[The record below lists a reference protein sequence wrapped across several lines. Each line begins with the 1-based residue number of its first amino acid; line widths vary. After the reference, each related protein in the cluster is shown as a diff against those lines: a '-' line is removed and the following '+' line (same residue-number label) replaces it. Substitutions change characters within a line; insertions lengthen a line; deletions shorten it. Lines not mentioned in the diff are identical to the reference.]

1 MIMYT
6 ILPSIVCLDL
16 VPSCSMSSVISSP
29 TSLDW
34 KHLEYVLL
42 SVYNACRSFMIK
54 RLILCYIFQCPSLIL
69 HQWAES
75 LIDSLRTCIYS
86 LLPDHTLSY
95 TVDKTLPGVI
105 TDVGNTFMNVVST
118 LVVILVATPGFILV
132 LVPIAFYYFKQQR
145 VYVKTSREVKRLD
158 SITKSPVYI
167 LFMANNNKGMHSF
180 RRLLMVFI
188 QFGMFYFIASFH
200 HD

>member
-16 VPSCSMSSVISSP
+16 VLSCSMSSVISSP

-34 KHLEYVLL
+34 KLLEYVLL
-42 SVYNACRSFMIK
+42 SVYNACRSFIIK

-75 LIDSLRTCIYS
+75 LIDSLRICIYS

-167 LFMANNNKGMHSF
+167 LFMANNNKGMHSS

-188 QFGMFYFIASFH
+188 QFGMFYIIAPFH

>member
-1 MIMYT
+1 
-6 ILPSIVCLDL
+6 
-16 VPSCSMSSVISSP
+16 
-29 TSLDW
+29 
-34 KHLEYVLL
+34 
-42 SVYNACRSFMIK
+42 MIK

-69 HQWAES
+69 RQWAES

-132 LVPIAFYYFKQQR
+132 LIPIAFYYFKQQR
-145 VYVKTSREVKRLD
+145 VYVKTSREVKRID
-158 SITKSPVYI
+158 SITKSPVYK
-167 LFMANNNKGMHSF
+167 LVVATHNQGMHSS
-180 RRLLMVFI
+180 RRPLMVFI
-188 QFGMFYFIASFH
+188 QFGMFYIIAPFH

>member
-16 VPSCSMSSVISSP
+16 VLSCSMSSVISSP

-34 KHLEYVLL
+34 KLLEYVLL

-75 LIDSLRTCIYS
+75 LIDSLRICIIS
-86 LLPDHTLSY
+86 LLSVILLVILWIRHFLESLQMLETLLWTWYQPWLSFLLLLQASFWFWFLLLF
-95 TVDKTLPGVI
+95 TTL
-105 TDVGNTFMNVVST
+105 NSSVST
-118 LVVILVATPGFILV
+118 
-132 LVPIAFYYFKQQR
+132 
-145 VYVKTSREVKRLD
+145 SRHPE
-158 SITKSPVYI
+158 KS
-167 LFMANNNKGMHSF
+167 S
-180 RRLLMVFI
+180 
-188 QFGMFYFIASFH
+188 
-200 HD
+200 D

>member
-1 MIMYT
+1 MSFFDTTPMGRVINRFSKDMY
-6 ILPSIVCLDL
+6 LFPS
-16 VPSCSMSSVISSP
+16 
-29 TSLDW
+29 
-34 KHLEYVLL
+34 
-42 SVYNACRSFMIK
+42 
-54 RLILCYIFQCPSLIL
+54 LCY
-69 HQWAES
+69 
-75 LIDSLRTCIYS
+75 
-86 LLPDHTLSY
+86 TLSY

-132 LVPIAFYYFKQQR
+132 LIPIAFYYFKQQR

-167 LFMANNNKGMHSF
+167 LVVATHNQGMHSF
-180 RRLLMVFI
+180 RRPLMVFI
-188 QFGMFYFIASFH
+188 QFGMFYIIAPFH

>member
-1 MIMYT
+1 
-6 ILPSIVCLDL
+6 
-16 VPSCSMSSVISSP
+16 
-29 TSLDW
+29 
-34 KHLEYVLL
+34 
-42 SVYNACRSFMIK
+42 MIK
-54 RLILCYIFQCPSLIL
+54 RLILYYIFQCLSLIL

-75 LIDSLRTCIYS
+75 LIDSLRICIYS

-167 LFMANNNKGMHSF
+167 LFVATNNKGMHSF

-188 QFGMFYFIASFH
+188 QFGMFYIIASFH

>member
-1 MIMYT
+1 MSFFDTTPMGRVINRFSKDMY
-6 ILPSIVCLDL
+6 LFPS
-16 VPSCSMSSVISSP
+16 
-29 TSLDW
+29 
-34 KHLEYVLL
+34 
-42 SVYNACRSFMIK
+42 
-54 RLILCYIFQCPSLIL
+54 LCY
-69 HQWAES
+69 
-75 LIDSLRTCIYS
+75 
-86 LLPDHTLSY
+86 TLSY

-132 LVPIAFYYFKQQR
+132 LIPIAFYYFKQQR

-167 LFMANNNKGMHSF
+167 LVVATHNQGMHSS
-180 RRLLMVFI
+180 RRPLMVFI
-188 QFGMFYFIASFH
+188 QFGMFYIIAPFH